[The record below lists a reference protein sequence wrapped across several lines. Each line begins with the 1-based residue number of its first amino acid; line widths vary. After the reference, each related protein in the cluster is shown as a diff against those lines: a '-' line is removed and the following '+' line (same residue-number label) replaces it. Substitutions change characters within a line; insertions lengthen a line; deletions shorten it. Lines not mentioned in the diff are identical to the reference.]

1 MGRTVPS
8 SSEQLDLLSR
18 FDERCSAGSFFVTEN
33 WTGFFFSLLPG
44 KQRRVQGK
52 RGFRT
57 PACGGLVVGLSYSSV
72 LL

>member
-1 MGRTVPS
+1 MGRAVPS

-18 FDERCSAGSFFVTEN
+18 FGDRCSAASFFVTEN
-33 WTGFFFSLLPG
+33 WTGFFSLLPG
-44 KQRRVQGK
+44 KQRRAQGE

-57 PACGGLVVGLSYSSV
+57 PACGESVVGLSYFSV